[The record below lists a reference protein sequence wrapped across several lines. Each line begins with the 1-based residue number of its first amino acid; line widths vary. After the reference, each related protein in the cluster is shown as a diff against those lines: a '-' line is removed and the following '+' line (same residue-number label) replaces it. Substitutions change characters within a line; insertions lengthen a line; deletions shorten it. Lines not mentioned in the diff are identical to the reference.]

1 MKLMRSLKFVVG
13 ALALLMLQGCM
24 WGRMQIND
32 PKIVD
37 RVKLIRPG
45 VTRTADLASILG
57 AQPTMRMPGK
67 ERVLL
72 GYTYG
77 DTKSNGLVLILFN
90 FSRSTT
96 VTDTLYIEAD
106 AKTGLVTAVYPP
118 KKHDIEWRFW
128 PFDDE

>member
-1 MKLMRSLKFVVG
+1 MKIVSVKFGVVIV
-13 ALALLMLQGCM
+13 ALVALQGCM

-32 PKIVD
+32 PTIAD

-45 VTRTADLASILG
+45 VTRAENLASILG

-67 ERVLL
+67 DRLLL

-77 DTKSNGLVLILFN
+77 DTKANGLVLILFN

-106 AKTGLVTAVYPP
+106 AKTGVVTAVYPP
-118 KKHDIEWRFW
+118 KKHDVEWRFW
-128 PFDDE
+128 PFGDE